1 MNDLLHVALSNAVA
15 AIALAVVAAIT
26 GRLCR
31 RPALTHGLWLL
42 VFLKL
47 VTPPL
52 LTIRI
57 PWVEAS
63 LSSTPDGAAT
73 RSADPS
79 LPAPVPQAELEVA
92 VLDPAEDPRGIDE
105 PAPEVAPLPP
115 PTRASEAP
123 PTATPRERSPER
135 SAWMVAG
142 LAVWLAG
149 TVTWTGLVLVRT

>member
-1 MNDLLHVALSNAVA
+1 MNDLLHIALSNAVA
-15 AIALAVVAAIT
+15 AMALAVVAALT

-42 VFLKL
+42 VLLKL

-57 PWVEAS
+57 PWVDVAS
-63 LSSTPDGAAT
+63 SSAPDVSAA
-73 RSADPS
+73 RSTDSS
-79 LPAPVPQAELEVA
+79 LPAPVPQAELEVT
-92 VLDPAEDPRGIDE
+92 VVGPAEAARDLDE
-105 PAPEVAPLPP
+105 SAPEVAPLPP
-115 PTRASEAP
+115 PTRTREAP

-142 LAVWLAG
+142 LTLWLAG
-149 TVTWTGLVLVRT
+149 TV